1 MKRIFCCV
9 ALLLSLLPTFALA
22 APADQNDE
30 LTEIVAAKSQVDI
43 NKADADTLALALDG
57 IGLSKA
63 REIVAHRERFGEF
76 KSIEDLEQVRGIGPA
91 TIARN
96 RDKILIVT
104 KE

>member
-9 ALLLSLLPTFALA
+9 ALLLSFLPNLLLA
-22 APADQNDE
+22 AQAPQDDE
-30 LTEIVAAKSQVDI
+30 LAEMVAEKSQVDI
-43 NKADADTLALALDG
+43 NKADAETLALALEG

-76 KSIEDLEQVRGIGPA
+76 KTIDDLEQVRGIGPA

-96 RDKILIVT
+96 RDKILIVS